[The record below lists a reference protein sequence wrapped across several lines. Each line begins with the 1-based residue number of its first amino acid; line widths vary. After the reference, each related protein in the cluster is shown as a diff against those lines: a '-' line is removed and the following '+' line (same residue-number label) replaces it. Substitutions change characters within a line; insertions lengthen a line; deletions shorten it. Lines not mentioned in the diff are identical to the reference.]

1 MMTLQEAMSLD
12 QSYVAH
18 TYARAPFLPSHG
30 RGATC
35 WDCGGKQYIDFSS
48 GIGVTSLGFA
58 DPEWVQSSSAKNP
71 G

>member
-35 WDCGGKQYIDFSS
+35 WDCSGKQYIDFSS

-58 DPEWVQSSSAKNP
+58 DPEWVAAVSKQAEE
-71 G
+71 